1 MIWRIPFQFC
11 PSCNWTRILI
21 FKYSLVSIIRAPL
34 SSSFSLCIQVLND
47 YRPIYLSGSNIDPPF
62 ELLSRFSTRA
72 PLNYTGLKFENL
84 DGCESRGVS
93 LSLSLSLILW
103 HSTQTVGIETQPL
116 DFRVFYQFLTFA
128 LALPFRRSN
137 FPTTTLHSYSPSSVP
152 SSAFIDRLE
161 NSISLPYQ

>member
-93 LSLSLSLILW
+93 LSLSLSLSNPLTFDTNRWNRNTATRFSRLLSI
-103 HSTQTVGIETQPL
+103 L
-116 DFRVFYQFLTFA
+116 DFCPRPTFSTIQLSNDNSSLLFPFKRSFLRVYW
-128 LALPFRRSN
+128 
-137 FPTTTLHSYSPSSVP
+137 
-152 SSAFIDRLE
+152 
-161 NSISLPYQ
+161 